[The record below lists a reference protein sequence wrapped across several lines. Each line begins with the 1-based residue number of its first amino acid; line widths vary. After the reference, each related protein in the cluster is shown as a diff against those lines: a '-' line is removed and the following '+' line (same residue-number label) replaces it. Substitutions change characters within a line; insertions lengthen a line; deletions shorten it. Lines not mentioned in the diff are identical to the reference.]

1 MPMEALMMRHAD
13 RAPIEVRVSFE
24 TTRLSAQ
31 HLINA
36 YRHLVPVQRR
46 SLRSTRRRG
55 LWELATRQWIEPQL
69 AARRDHVDQLYGLMR
84 ENERG
89 ALASRLAEEWLNLF
103 PD

>member
-46 SLRSTRRRG
+46 SLRSTRSD
-55 LWELATRQWIEPQL
+55 
-69 AARRDHVDQLYGLMR
+69 ARPILPRVKVQGGEHG
-84 ENERG
+84 
-89 ALASRLAEEWLNLF
+89 
-103 PD
+103 